1 MSDTDKQNEKL
12 NALERASGLSGCWS
26 TIKEIPKLV
35 AERFKT
41 IEARVTGL
49 EEQPSVRYCGTF
61 SEDNEYV
68 PGDLCR
74 HAGGLWLAVAST
86 SQRPGTGPGWRLIV
100 KRGDAV
106 DRDAGRG
113 QAGT

>member
-12 NALERASGLSGCWS
+12 NALERHPVYRVCWS
-26 TIKEIPKLV
+26 TIKELTKLV
-35 AERFKT
+35 AERFKA
-41 IEARVTGL
+41 IEARVTAM

-61 SEDNEYV
+61 SEDSKYV
-68 PGDLCR
+68 PGDLCTD
-74 HAGGLWLAVAST
+74 AGGLWLAVAST

-106 DRDAGRG
+106 DRDARRGRS
-113 QAGT
+113 